1 MANTSI
7 SIQDVVIVG
16 ANVAGVRAADA
27 LRQAGFGG
35 RLVLGGAE
43 PDLPYE
49 RPPLSKEYLQTDLA
63 EERFAIH
70 PAAYY
75 DQQSIDLRLGRRAV
89 SLDPHTTTVALD
101 DGERL
106 QYDRLL
112 IATGATPRRLD
123 NVPGADLAGVLY
135 LRDLADARRLRSELA
150 TARHVVVVGTGF
162 IGAGVGAACWP
173 GGAAGV

>member
-35 RLVLGGAE
+35 RVVLVGAE

-75 DQQSIDLRLGRRAV
+75 NQQAIDLRLGRRAV
-89 SLDPHTTTVALD
+89 ALDPHTTTVALD
-101 DGERL
+101 NGERL
-106 QYDRLL
+106 RYDRLL

-123 NVPGADLAGVLY
+123 NLPGADLSGIVY
-135 LRDLADARRLRSELA
+135 LRDLADARQLRSQMA
-150 TARHVVVVGTGF
+150 TAKRVVVVGTGF
-162 IGAGVGAACWP
+162 IGAEVAEIGRAH
-173 GGAAGV
+173 